1 MSIYLSYSFSIHL
14 KIEDKITVR
23 IGRDGGV
30 QAFELSG
37 LLTLK
42 IADEKYGRIKIQLEN
57 NDKKG
62 IQLQTHPNV
71 DKDLFRSKSQIGLKN
86 PTKPFPINT
95 DVGVLK
101 WRYQT
106 QDETAIPLT
115 SNKINCPSIFVYA
128 DCLSFQ
134 STAGHLKMAMV
145 DAMLT
150 LNMSL
155 NTQDLN
161 FKMLQY

>member
-1 MSIYLSYSFSIHL
+1 MKVKRLQMLCQIQQPVPFLKTNHQSLMFLLMSKIYNTIISDWSIKHIFNFSIHL

-30 QAFELSG
+30 QGFELSG

-62 IQLQTHPNV
+62 IQMQTHPNV

-115 SNKINCPSIFVYA
+115 SN
-128 DCLSFQ
+128 
-134 STAGHLKMAMV
+134 
-145 DAMLT
+145 
-150 LNMSL
+150 
-155 NTQDLN
+155 
-161 FKMLQY
+161 

>member
-1 MSIYLSYSFSIHL
+1 MHNLFIFFFSIHL

-115 SNKINCPSIFVYA
+115 SRF
-128 DCLSFQ
+128 
-134 STAGHLKMAMV
+134 
-145 DAMLT
+145 
-150 LNMSL
+150 
-155 NTQDLN
+155 
-161 FKMLQY
+161 